1 MNAEM
6 DQNYMG
12 QLQSWPENTVFRPL
26 KIIES
31 FNRDIIN
38 IEQLSNS
45 ELTEELFLEL
55 WRKKTEEKE
64 TLDV

>member
-45 ELTEELFLEL
+45 ELTKELFLEL
-55 WRKKTEEKE
+55 
-64 TLDV
+64 